1 MGIKLLGMVRCRRY
15 HNPKSKEKGKS
26 NYREVI
32 TMIYNPIFEEE
43 IEKKTEFKQLRKA
56 IKRRARKETI
66 SSVISRVYNLLTRKP
81 ILTLVSLFNSSE
93 NLVKTLKR

>member
-1 MGIKLLGMVRCRRY
+1 
-15 HNPKSKEKGKS
+15 
-26 NYREVI
+26 
-32 TMIYNPIFEEE
+32 MIYNPIFEEE
-43 IEKKTEFKQLRKA
+43 IERKTKFKQLRKA

-66 SSVISRVYNLLTRKP
+66 SSVISRVYHLLTRKP

>member
-1 MGIKLLGMVRCRRY
+1 
-15 HNPKSKEKGKS
+15 
-26 NYREVI
+26 
-32 TMIYNPIFEEE
+32 MIYNPIFEEE
-43 IEKKTEFKQLRKA
+43 IERKTEFKQLRKA